1 MLIFNPKYTDS
12 KKKMFLGLSED
23 DYQNVLKIHI
33 EPIPSN
39 KYGEI
44 QARKTLIHKCLYSI
58 NPLSSSFH
66 LMRDEEDSISK
77 CYWYHWEYYAYN
89 SPIWKSR
96 FDKYDITIDDE
107 NKKII
112 GGDIEKFNDDD
123 EIEEFYQ
130 QYGYEPDEQS
140 SEIQN
145 KLFGLLPDNNWK
157 IWTQDIFKHDYCL
170 YEFKDDFK
178 FNY

>member
-1 MLIFNPKYTDS
+1 M
-12 KKKMFLGLSED
+12 
-23 DYQNVLKIHI
+23 
-33 EPIPSN
+33 
-39 KYGEI
+39 
-44 QARKTLIHKCLYSI
+44 
-58 NPLSSSFH
+58 SSSFN

-89 SPIWKSR
+89 SPIWKNR

-107 NKKII
+107 NKKIV
-112 GGDIEKFNDDD
+112 FNDDD
-123 EIEEFYQ
+123 EIEEFYE

-140 SEIQN
+140 CEIQN

-157 IWTQDIFKHDYCL
+157 KWIQEIFPDDSI
-170 YEFKDDFK
+170 YEFKNDFK